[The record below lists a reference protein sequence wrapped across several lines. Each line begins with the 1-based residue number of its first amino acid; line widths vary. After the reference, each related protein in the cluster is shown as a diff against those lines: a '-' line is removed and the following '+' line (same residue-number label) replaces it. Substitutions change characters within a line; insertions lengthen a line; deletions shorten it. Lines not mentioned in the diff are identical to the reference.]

1 MNTLKLK
8 FEPIPEWQ
16 QEVLIAELSE
26 LGFDVFEQTQDALY
40 AFIGQEAW
48 DEEAIKASI
57 HEVPYTVETIAPQ
70 NWNAVWEASF
80 EPVIVDDFCTIRAHF
95 HDVAVHTL
103 HEIVITP
110 KMSFGTGHH
119 DTTRLMLLFMKDIDM
134 KGKQVVDFGTGTGV
148 LAIMAEKLG
157 AEAIY
162 AIDNDAWS
170 VENTEENLQRNGAKK
185 VTVGLV
191 TDNTLPVPDTHI
203 MLANINRHVLLHH
216 MTDMYSKTLPG
227 GHLLVSG
234 ILADDEP
241 MLLQSAQSAGYTY
254 QETRQSNHW
263 LAMHFM
269 RL

>member
-1 MNTLKLK
+1 MNTIKLK
-8 FEPIPEWQ
+8 FDQIAEWQ
-16 QEVLIAELSE
+16 QEVIIAELSE
-26 LGFDVFEQTQDALY
+26 LGFDVFEQTQNALY
-40 AFIGQEAW
+40 AYISEEAW
-48 DEEAIKASI
+48 DEEAIKSCI
-57 HEVPYTVETIAPQ
+57 HNVSYTIENIAPQ

-95 HDVAVHTL
+95 HDVAIHTV

-134 KGKQVVDFGTGTGV
+134 KEKQVVDFGTGTGV

-157 AEAIY
+157 AKSIY

-170 VENTEENLQRNGAKK
+170 VENTEENLQRNGAQK

-191 TDNTLPVPDTHI
+191 TDNSLPVPETHV

-216 MTDMYSKTLPG
+216 MAAMYSKTLAG

-241 MLLQSAQSAGYTY
+241 MIMASAQSVGYSY
-254 QETRQSNHW
+254 QETRQSNNW
-263 LAMHFM
+263 LAMHFI